1 MVLSLVTSKRR
12 QPWSSKSPLGRSKP
26 FWEDGGHFKR
36 PPGRTLDRL
45 KGLKSSRKD
54 FSIKKDLLRGR
65 LKRKVLWE
73 GLFVSNIN
81 IAHNATMG
89 STYSQQL
96 TFSHIIYYICW
107 LVLNLALLENWC
119 LDSRRNEEHS
129 YHLWTVAGWSAKLH
143 GLEQFD
149 QRYAAPV
156 NSGEFLPQAV
166 KIPGWHNI
174 IYSLFV
180 FFEMGSVKQ
189 RVFFEMGS
197 VKQHVFFEMGSIKQL
212 QTCP

>member
-1 MVLSLVTSKRR
+1 
-12 QPWSSKSPLGRSKP
+12 
-26 FWEDGGHFKR
+26 
-36 PPGRTLDRL
+36 
-45 KGLKSSRKD
+45 
-54 FSIKKDLLRGR
+54 
-65 LKRKVLWE
+65 
-73 GLFVSNIN
+73 
-81 IAHNATMG
+81 MG

-107 LVLNLALLENWC
+107 LVLNLALLENWF
-119 LDSRRNEEHS
+119 LDSMRNEEHS
-129 YHLWTVAGWSAKLH
+129 YHLRTVAGWSAKLH

-149 QRYAAPV
+149 QRYGAPV
-156 NSGEFLPQAV
+156 ISGEFLPQAV

-212 QTCP
+212 QTCPQTIGTRNLRPQCCEQSVSTCLNYHFKLSSTVLLVLFMFGFEKIWGRLCFIRIVIVLIELC

>member
-1 MVLSLVTSKRR
+1 
-12 QPWSSKSPLGRSKP
+12 
-26 FWEDGGHFKR
+26 
-36 PPGRTLDRL
+36 
-45 KGLKSSRKD
+45 
-54 FSIKKDLLRGR
+54 
-65 LKRKVLWE
+65 
-73 GLFVSNIN
+73 
-81 IAHNATMG
+81 MG
-89 STYSQQL
+89 STFSQQL

-107 LVLNLALLENWC
+107 LVLNLALLENWF

-189 RVFFEMGS
+189 RVFFDMGS
-197 VKQHVFFEMGSIKQL
+197 VKQRISSRWAQSNNYKHVPKPLAQGTQQQIVRYTFPKATMLWTKCL
-212 QTCP
+212 DMP